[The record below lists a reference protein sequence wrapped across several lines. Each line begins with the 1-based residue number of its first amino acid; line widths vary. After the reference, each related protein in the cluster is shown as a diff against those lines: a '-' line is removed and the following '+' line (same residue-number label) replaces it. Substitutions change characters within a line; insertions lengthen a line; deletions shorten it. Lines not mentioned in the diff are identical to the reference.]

1 LKYLENLYSS
11 IPADNLHEPH
21 PTTGLPCVAR
31 FTDDGLHYRAKI
43 LSIVEDVANIF
54 FESRPNINNKNET
67 IFEYFPLPYLP
78 VGYFSLFDDPSRFN
92 LASIIISPVL
102 HMQT

>member
-1 LKYLENLYSS
+1 LTGLENLFSS
-11 IPADNLHEPH
+11 IPADNFHEPH
-21 PTTGLPCVAR
+21 PTAGLPRVAC

-43 LSIVEDVANIF
+43 LIIVEDVANIF
-54 FESRPNINNKNET
+54 FESHPIINNKKET
-67 IFEYFPLPYLP
+67 IIESFPLPYLP
-78 VGYFSLFDDPSRFN
+78 VGYFSLFDEPSRFN